1 MLAGTVPAEKTCEQ
15 HGPAPRRKRHMNRYQ
30 PNDGAQEPNPIGIG
44 AWVLIPIGLFLIG
57 FVFLFQY
64 GLGFFLGQENDN
76 QQGAADE
83 PTLDT
88 ARSGAQQE
96 TLQNSIGMSLTLIPA
111 GELSPQSGNASRPQN
126 ELKKRQIPNS
136 FFIGT
141 CEVTNKQYYAVTRSA
156 QHRYKPANRPATK
169 VNWTDAVAFCQR
181 LSAIAAEQQLGHVYR
196 LPTELEWE
204 YACRAGTQTAFS
216 FPGSN
221 VKLAAHGWFASN
233 ANGTAH
239 AVGTRKANPWG
250 LFDMHGNAWEWCADP
265 FQFTAA
271 KNGNTS
277 LPATDGLRVRRGG
290 GWLSLADHC
299 RSDVR
304 RGLAAD
310 RTLADVGFRVVMSRS
325 HTPADV
331 ATTGKP
337 TQSPGDNRNSLTEIP
352 PEPPAAAVQ
361 IASARAVS
369 PPSTAGNITTAPDS
383 RGTTAPTPTLQ
394 PSRPL
399 PAASKPA
406 SVKRLDP
413 QARNPSPRKPQSTRP
428 QTTAPQDYLINTI
441 GITMRR
447 IAPGVWTATDPQRDV
462 ADSST
467 NDTQTLRIDQPFYV
481 AIHEV
486 TQEQFQRIMG
496 TNPSRFRN
504 SNHPVETV
512 NWYAAESF
520 CKKLSALDEEI
531 AAGRSYRL
539 PTEVEWEY
547 SSRAA
552 ESRAPALPANQ
563 DWLKLNFWCANN
575 SGEQEFDAAQ
585 FFQTAP
591 QHYPD
596 QLLANGCKTHPVGQK
611 RPNRWSLFDM
621 QGNVWEWCS
630 DVPSSHPN
638 ANRGEKTSVSA
649 APHRIIRGGS
659 WYDVPAL
666 CQPASRTKLAPTE
679 QYDNVGFR
687 VVCDQTANPPR

>member
-1 MLAGTVPAEKTCEQ
+1 
-15 HGPAPRRKRHMNRYQ
+15 MNRYQ
-30 PNDGAQEPNPIGIG
+30 TNDDSLEPNPIGIG
-44 AWVLIPIGLFLIG
+44 AWALIPIGLFLIG
-57 FVFLFQY
+57 FVVLFQY
-64 GLGFFLGQENDN
+64 GLGFFLGQDNNN

-83 PTLDT
+83 PTVHT
-88 ARSGAQQE
+88 AQAGAQQE

-111 GELSPQSGNASRPQN
+111 RELSPQSGDASRPQN
-126 ELKKRQIPNS
+126 ELKKRRISHS

-141 CEVTNKQYYAVTRSA
+141 CEVTNKQYYAVMRSG
-156 QHRYKPANRPATK
+156 QHRYKPANRAATK
-169 VNWTDAVAFCQR
+169 VSWTDAVAFCQR
-181 LSAIAAEQQLGHVYR
+181 LSAIAAEQQLGYVYR

-216 FPGSN
+216 FAGAN
-221 VKLAAHGWFASN
+221 VKLAEYGWFASN

-239 AVGTRKANPWG
+239 AVATRKANPWG
-250 LFDMHGNAWEWCADP
+250 LFDMHGNVWEWCADP
-265 FQFTAA
+265 FQFTVS
-271 KNGNTS
+271 KNGNTF
-277 LPATDGLRVRRGG
+277 LPATDRMRVRRGG
-290 GWLSLADHC
+290 GWRSLADHC

-310 RTLADVGFRVVMSRS
+310 RTLGDVGFRVVMSRA

-331 ATTGKP
+331 ATTGNRAH
-337 TQSPGDNRNSLTEIP
+337 SPGDNRTPLTEIP
-352 PEPPAAAVQ
+352 PEPPAATVQ
-361 IASARAVS
+361 IASTRADS
-369 PPSTAGNITTAPDS
+369 TPATAGNITTAPDS
-383 RGTTAPTPTLQ
+383 RVATAPTPTLQ
-394 PSRPL
+394 RSRPPL
-399 PAASKPA
+399 PATPKPA
-406 SVKRLDP
+406 IVKRSGP
-413 QARNPSPRKPQSTRP
+413 QARSPSPPKPQPTRLK
-428 QTTAPQDYLINTI
+428 TAAARDYLINSI

-447 IAPGVWTATDPQRDV
+447 IAPGVWTATDPQRDI
-462 ADSST
+462 ADSHT
-467 NDTQTLRIDQPFYV
+467 NDTQTLRVDQPFHV

-504 SNHPVETV
+504 PNHPVETV

-539 PTEVEWEY
+539 PTEAEWEY
-547 SSRAA
+547 SCRAA
-552 ESRAPALPANQ
+552 ESNGPAPPANQ
-563 DWLKLNFWCANN
+563 DWLNLNFWCANN
-575 SGEQEFDAAQ
+575 SGEQEFDAVQ

-621 QGNVWEWCS
+621 QGNVWEWCG
-630 DVPSSHPN
+630 DVPSNDSN
-638 ANRGEKTSVSA
+638 ANRGEKISGSA
-649 APHRIIRGGS
+649 APHCIIRGGS

-666 CQPASRTKLAPTE
+666 CLPASRTKLAPAE